1 MRVLLWPT
9 YSYPGNVGAD
19 SLYLIARNLIR
30 ATPVG
35 DINWVLIVPNLKTV
49 PVDDLDTRPD
59 VQKVVVDF
67 PSNYRMQEAT
77 ALPEIV
83 WKYSGVDG
91 TEPVDAVISMS
102 PARTVNLAN
111 AWAQKATRTSRQVI
125 ATWDLLVRDDGAGE
139 FTSTRPELA
148 HQAVGSLVSDVIYHE
163 SPVARSMTL
172 DVARR
177 FLAPSGV
184 KHIHQVSVD
193 IPQGISVDKVLAAGE
208 GVKKREKFTVYYGGR
223 FSGSKRIAEIAEIY
237 DYFFK
242 FGRDVEFVVTTGSL
256 DRTKRDNFEAAMPHA
271 ELHVGRSQEEAWAIM
286 QSCHASICLSTHE
299 LFGMAYWEQ
308 MAAGLAVVMQAQSW
322 NEDLLPPDYHLVHK
336 APGEVAAAL
345 RMVYDDWAYCTPE
358 AYDARFG
365 YTSPAAQWV
374 RENYDAD
381 ATLHRLA
388 ADLTHR
394 VDEIEVPALQEFRE
408 GKLKPLFEVSSE
420 VLEGVEEITFHDF
433 WKALRRTA
441 TVKTNFIGRRM
452 RWGKSN
458 AMLDGIR
465 MARMLGYEDCFI
477 NGEAAL
483 RKVVGGRG

>member
-35 DINWVLIVPNLKTV
+35 EINWILIVPDLKTV
-49 PVDDLDTRPD
+49 PVDDLDERPD
-59 VQKVVVDF
+59 VQKAVVPF
-67 PSNYRMQEAT
+67 PANYRMQEAT

-83 WKYSGVDG
+83 WKYAGVDG

-111 AWAQKATRTSRQVI
+111 AWGQKATRTSRQVI

-139 FTSTRPELA
+139 FTATRPELA
-148 HQAVGSLVSDVIYHE
+148 HQATGSLVSDVIYHE
-163 SPVARSMTL
+163 SPVARKMTL

-184 KHIHQVSVD
+184 KHINDVSID
-193 IPQGISVDKVLAAGE
+193 IPQGISVEKVLNAGA

-256 DRTKRDNFEAAMPHA
+256 DRTKRENFEEAMPHA
-271 ELHVGRSQEEAWAIM
+271 ELHVGLSQEEAWAIM

-308 MAAGLAVVMQAQSW
+308 MAAGLGVVMQAQSW
-322 NEDLLPPDYHLVHK
+322 NEELLPPDYNLI
-336 APGEVAAAL
+336 AQTPGQAAAL
-345 RMVYDDWAYCTPE
+345 LRQVHQVWDKEGPE
-358 AYDARFG
+358 AFDETYG
-365 YTSPAAQWV
+365 YKSHASTWV
-374 RENYDAD
+374 RDNYDAD
-381 ATLHRLA
+381 VTLHRLA
-388 ADLTHR
+388 LDLQSR
-394 VDEIEVPALQEFRE
+394 VKAIEEPAIVEFLA
-408 GKLKPLFEVSSE
+408 GKLKPLHE
-420 VLEGVEEITFHDF
+420 VLTVVLEDVEEITFVDF
-433 WKALRRTA
+433 WKAVRKTA
-441 TVKTNFIGRRM
+441 AVKANFIGKRM

-465 MARMLGYEDCFI
+465 MARALGYEDCFI

-483 RKVVGGRG
+483 RKVKNDGQ